1 MFACKHCFTS
11 LQEEINDSRTKF
23 TMPPISVGPF
33 YRIAADGKLNFQLH
47 AKVCRSNSMVL
58 LQVLSENITHPCD
71 IIFCPGV
78 LKCRFGDMESLA
90 ALYNNSQ
97 YAAQFCE
104 SETISAKRIRY
115 FFCFF
120 AQVSPRV
127 GARVSPGNKTQAAL

>member
-1 MFACKHCFTS
+1 
-11 LQEEINDSRTKF
+11 
-23 TMPPISVGPF
+23 
-33 YRIAADGKLNFQLH
+33 
-47 AKVCRSNSMVL
+47 MVL

-97 YAAQFCE
+97 YTAQLCAALNQRRSARSE
-104 SETISAKRIRY
+104 SDI
-115 FFCFF
+115 FCFF

-127 GARVSPGNKTQAAL
+127 GARVSPGNKTQPAL